1 MPDPDPKIAWKVGF
15 EVELLAP
22 RGRSRRDLALAL
34 AGPGGS
40 VRTFWHAQSEPS
52 EVPGLPIF
60 HNLTAGYEAIDA
72 GGRPLAR
79 LVDDLTL
86 QDDLERSAPPQPGW
100 YRIVSDDP
108 RLLRLI
114 ARSADPDLPP
124 ERALA
129 PLAALFAGRLE
140 AGAGGM
146 VKLVDEV
153 GASVGLAAPLPGERE
168 RGCEIVTPPY
178 LAGHGVALDELLS
191 AARGLGFL
199 VPAEAAVHLHFDAGP
214 LTEAGRL
221 RGLVRLWTENA
232 EILRTLLETNPRCRR
247 LGPWPE
253 ALLALVEEPG
263 FEARPWSEVQPRLA
277 ASNLTKYCDLN
288 LRNLALGTPDKHTV
302 ELRVLPGTLRSEP
315 ILQAAALFEALLRAS
330 TAAVP
335 FAAPRPWSR
344 RAAEALLV
352 RLPLAEDQRRRWLVR
367 AAEIDL
373 RSPRRSA
380 G

>member
-1 MPDPDPKIAWKVGF
+1 VATAELKIAWKVGF

-22 RGRSRRDLALAL
+22 RGRSRRDLAAAL
-34 AGPGGS
+34 AGPRGE

-60 HNLTAGYEAIDA
+60 HNLTAGFEALNA
-72 GGRPLAR
+72 EGWPVAR

-86 QDDLERSAPPQPGW
+86 QDDLERAAPPKPGW

-114 ARSADPDLPP
+114 ARQADPTLPP

-129 PLAALFAGRLE
+129 PLAGLFGGRLE
-140 AGAGGM
+140 PGAGAM
-146 VKLVDEV
+146 VKLVDEA

-178 LAGHGVALDELLS
+178 VEGHGEALEVLLS
-191 AARGLGFL
+191 TARALGFL

-214 LTEAGRL
+214 LTDAGRL
-221 RGLVRLWTENA
+221 RGLARLWTENA
-232 EILRTLLETNPRCRR
+232 EILRALLETNPRCRR

-253 ALLALVEEPG
+253 ALLALVDEPG
-263 FEARPWSEVQPRLA
+263 FEARPWAEVQSRLA
-277 ASNLTKYCDLN
+277 ALNLTKYCDLN

-302 ELRVLPGTLRSEP
+302 ELRVLPGSLRSEP
-315 ILQAAALFEALLRAS
+315 ILLAAGLFEALLRAS
-330 TAAVP
+330 TVEVP
-335 FAAPRPWSR
+335 RLPPRPWSR
-344 RAAEALLV
+344 RAAEALLA
-352 RLPLAEDQRRRWLVR
+352 RLPMSEALRRAWLVR
-367 AAEIDL
+367 AAELDL
-373 RSPRRSA
+373 RSARPLA